1 MRREATPLP
10 PSSAPS
16 QARALGSRGH
26 PLGFPARWAAPAW
39 IEAAAAILILFG
51 VAARLLVSSA
61 SVLAK
66 DESYH
71 LHIAGS
77 GGWIETY
84 RNSLTT
90 PHPPLFFFLLNLWKR
105 AARTD
110 WQLRLL
116 PVAFAAAF
124 LWVTYRWSR
133 RLVGNTAALCT
144 LALLSLLPSLIL
156 LTSEIRA
163 YALLFL
169 LEVGALASLERA
181 LDEGKARFV
190 VAFAVLEAL
199 ALWTHYSAIFLICA
213 ALAYSAIRVRS
224 RRPSRSFVAAWIVSQ
239 VALAAFIAFLYGTH
253 IAHLHGSLA
262 EQDARED
269 WLQASY
275 FHSGAQ
281 GPLVFLARGTLALAT
296 YLFSARV
303 AGAAALV
310 LGLLG
315 AAGMVARRPSTAVLL
330 AAPFA
335 ACAGAGLL
343 DLYPYGGTRHDMF
356 LAPLACIAVAAGVE
370 RLSGDRPWAA
380 LALAVALLPAAAAVA
395 W

>member
-1 MRREATPLP
+1 MSRGAPPLPPASAKPASPMVSLERPRELPGRREA
-10 PSSAPS
+10 
-16 QARALGSRGH
+16 
-26 PLGFPARWAAPAW
+26 PAW
-39 IEAAAAILILFG
+39 LEPAAAILILLG
-51 VAARLLVSSA
+51 LAARLLVSSG

-71 LHIAGS
+71 LQIAGS

-105 AARTD
+105 VARTG
-110 WQLRLL
+110 WELRLL
-116 PVAFAAAF
+116 PIAFTAAF
-124 LWVTYRWSR
+124 LWISYVWSR
-133 RLVGNTAALCT
+133 RLVGKTAALST
-144 LALLSLLPSLIL
+144 VALLSLLPSLIL
-156 LTSEIRA
+156 LTSEIRG

-169 LEVGALASLERA
+169 LEVGALAALERA

-213 ALAYSAIRVRS
+213 ALLYSALRVRS
-224 RRPSRSFVAAWIVSQ
+224 RRPSRTFVVAWIVSQ
-239 VALAAFIAFLYGTH
+239 VALAAFFEFLFWTH
-253 IAHLHGSLA
+253 ITHLHGSLA
-262 EQDARED
+262 ERDARED

-275 FHSGAQ
+275 FHRGAQ
-281 GPLVFLARGTLALAT
+281 GPLGFVVRDSLALAT

-303 AGAAALV
+303 AALIALV

-315 AAGMVARRPSTAVLL
+315 AAWIAARRPSLAVLL

-335 ACAGAGLL
+335 ACAAAGLL

-356 LAPLACIAVAAGVE
+356 LAPLACVAVAAGIE

-380 LALAVALLPAAAAVA
+380 LALAAALLPAALAVA